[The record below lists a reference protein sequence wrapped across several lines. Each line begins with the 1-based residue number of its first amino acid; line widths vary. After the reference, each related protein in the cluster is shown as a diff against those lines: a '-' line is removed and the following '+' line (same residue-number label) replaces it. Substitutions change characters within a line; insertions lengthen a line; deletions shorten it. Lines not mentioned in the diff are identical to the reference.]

1 MADQQPGFI
10 DYVKE
15 AFNLR
20 VRVPAMGKV
29 PVNWLALVGVGAASI
44 ASGSFPILLIGAG
57 MEIGYLYLLS
67 SNPRFQKV
75 VQGMGLEKKR
85 GEWEEKKYKILDR
98 LSSGARA
105 KYEELEAKCKRVINI
120 YETATIETGRLD
132 TSRLAVLNQFLWLS
146 LKLLLSREMIIRNI
160 KNESKESLQKKI
172 QNLENNMQSET
183 SERLKKT
190 LESTI
195 DTVKKRL
202 ANIAAADEKIKSID
216 LELLR
221 IEEQLELLQNVAALD
236 GQGGPLSEKIDSI
249 STSINDTDEWM
260 KTNAELFG
268 PIEEELEGPPDG
280 IIDTGKNT
288 TI

>member
-1 MADQQPGFI
+1 
-10 DYVKE
+10 
-15 AFNLR
+15 
-20 VRVPAMGKV
+20 MGKV
-29 PVNWLALVGVGAASI
+29 PVNWLALLGVGAFSLAL
-44 ASGSFPILLIGAG
+44 GQPFILLIGAG
-57 MEIGYLYLLS
+57 LEIGYLYLLS
-67 SNPRFQKV
+67 TSPRFQKV

-85 GEWEEKKYKILDR
+85 GEWEEKKIKILDR

-105 KYEELEAKCKRVINI
+105 KYEELESKCRKVINI
-120 YETATIETGRLD
+120 YETATIETGHLD

-146 LKLLLSREMIIRNI
+146 LKLLLSREMIVRNI
-160 KNESKESLQKKI
+160 KNESKDSLEKKI
-172 QNLENNMQSET
+172 RNLETNLASET
-183 SERLKKT
+183 NERLKKT

-202 ANIAAADEKIKSID
+202 ANINAADEKIKSID

-249 STSINDTDEWM
+249 SSSINDTDEWM

-280 IIDTGKNT
+280 IIGTEGTKEAT
-288 TI
+288 K